1 VTRLHATC
9 VAIDGRAVLLLGPS
23 GSGKS
28 DLALRLIDR
37 GAVLVSDDQTDL
49 AATDGTVFASAPTT
63 IAGLIEVRGLGIVA
77 LPFVA
82 RVPVA
87 LAVRLGEPVV
97 RMPETGLT
105 EMFTGLAIPL
115 LRVDSR
121 EASATIKV
129 ELALKRATHE
139 AS

>member
-49 AATDGTVFASAPTT
+49 AATDGTVFASAPNT

>member
-1 VTRLHATC
+1 MTRLHATC

-77 LPFVA
+77 LPFAA

-115 LRVDSR
+115 FQVDSH